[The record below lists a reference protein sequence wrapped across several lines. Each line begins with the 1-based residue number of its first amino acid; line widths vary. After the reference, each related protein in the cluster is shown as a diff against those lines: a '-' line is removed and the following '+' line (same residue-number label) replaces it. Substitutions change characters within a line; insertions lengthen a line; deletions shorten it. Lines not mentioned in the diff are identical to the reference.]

1 MLRTLDVVLI
11 AAMIGAATVTYQIK
25 HRSEDKLDEVHSLQA
40 AIKLQKDTI
49 DLLEADWSLLNQP
62 PRLERL
68 TREYSEQL
76 GLETITPLQMA
87 RPEEIPG
94 YASEFAPEVAE
105 GETAPDTSLTTGSV
119 KP

>member
-1 MLRTLDVVLI
+1 MLRTLDIVLI

-25 HRSEDKLDEVHSLQA
+25 HRAEDKLDEVYRLRE

-62 PRLERL
+62 ARLERL
-68 TREYSEQL
+68 TKEFNEQL
-76 GLETITPLQMA
+76 GLETLTPLQMA
-87 RPEEIPG
+87 RPDEIPG
-94 YASEFAPEVAE
+94 FASDFAHEVAE
-105 GETAPDTSLTTGSV
+105 GEGEPDQTLTTGSV

>member
-25 HRSEDKLDEVHSLQA
+25 HRAEDKLDEVHRLQA

-62 PRLERL
+62 GRLERL
-68 TREYSEQL
+68 TKEFNEQL
-76 GLETITPLQMA
+76 NVFFVALDSPPPMSASGPAGFLA
-87 RPEEIPG
+87 FRSRNIP
-94 YASEFAPEVAE
+94 AVAQYRIDFIE
-105 GETAPDTSLTTGSV
+105 
-119 KP
+119 

>member
-25 HRSEDKLDEVHSLQA
+25 HRAEDKLDEVHRLQA

>member
-25 HRSEDKLDEVHSLQA
+25 HRAEDKLDEVHRLQA

-62 PRLERL
+62 GRLERL
-68 TREYSEQL
+68 TKEFNEQL
-76 GLETITPLQMA
+76 QLDVITPLQMA

-105 GETAPDTSLTTGSV
+105 GEGTPDANLTTGSV

>member
-11 AAMIGAATVTYQIK
+11 AAMVGAATVTYQIK
-25 HRSEDKLDEVHSLQA
+25 HRAEDKLDEVHRLQA

-62 PRLERL
+62 ARLERL
-68 TREYSEQL
+68 TKEYAEQL
-76 GLETITPLQMA
+76 GLEAITPLQMA
-87 RPEEIPG
+87 RPDEIPG
-94 YASEFAPEVAE
+94 YASDFAPQVAE
-105 GETAPDTSLTTGSV
+105 GEPAPDTGLTTGSV